1 MANKI
6 YKRNTTQ
13 QDYNG
18 TVSISDLNKL
28 PNLGELTPTVDAGSG
43 GDTDL
48 SVTSDATTVTIESST
63 GDSATITAVDSSDAG
78 VMTPALLLNLQR
90 LITLSGVAAD
100 EPDLGTFTG
109 TTIPD
114 DSDIKEALQALET
127 SVEAVSAG
135 SITEYSAGNGARVIA
150 TGAGITFSK
159 SGGTGTFVIPSGVT
173 PLSAVI
179 NSGTAAD
186 LDGSNNFKTVFN
198 FTGTSNNT
206 NVTNFNP
213 PNIQVINTTGPV
225 VGNSNIPSDTFPAVY
240 DEGASP
246 QRQVVLTGS
255 GDITTRVLGLDVFT
269 NWTLKFNF

>member
-18 TVSISDLNKL
+18 SVSISDLNKL
-28 PNLGELTPTVDAGSG
+28 PNLGELTPTVDVGSG

-48 SVTSDATTVTIESST
+48 SVTSDATTVTIVSST
-63 GDSATITAVDSSDAG
+63 GDPAVIPTVDSSDAG

-109 TTIPD
+109 TTIPN
-114 DSDIKEALQALET
+114 DSDIKEAIQALET
-127 SVEAVSAG
+127 AVEAVSAG
-135 SITEYSAGNGARVIA
+135 SIAEYDVTNGGRVMA
-150 TGAGITFSK
+150 TGSGVTFSK
-159 SGGTGTFVIPSGVT
+159 AGGVGTFVIPSGVT
-173 PLSAVI
+173 LLSAVI
-179 NSGTAAD
+179 NNGATAD

-198 FTGTSNNT
+198 YTGNTGNT

-213 PNIQVINTTGPV
+213 PNIQVLNTTGPV
-225 VGNSNIPSDTFPAVY
+225 VGNSTVPSDSFPVVY

-246 QRQVVLTGS
+246 QRQVVLTSS
-255 GDITTRVLGLDVFT
+255 GDITTRVIGLDVFT
-269 NWTLKFNF
+269 NWSLKFNF

>member
-48 SVTSDATTVTIESST
+48 SVTSDATTVTIVSST
-63 GDSATITAVDSSDAG
+63 GDPAVIPTVDATDAG

-109 TTIPD
+109 TTIPN

-127 SVEAVSAG
+127 SVEAVSG
-135 SITEYSAGNGARVIA
+135 SITEYDATNNARVVA
-150 TGAGITFSK
+150 TNTGITFSK
-159 SGGTGTFVIPSGVT
+159 AGGVGTFVIPSGVVL
-173 PLSAVI
+173 LSATI

-198 FTGTSNNT
+198 YTGNTNNT

-225 VGNSNIPSDTFPAVY
+225 VGSSNIPSDSFPAVY

-255 GDITTRVLGLDVFT
+255 GDITTRVLGLDVFS

>member
-1 MANKI
+1 
-6 YKRNTTQ
+6 
-13 QDYNG
+13 
-18 TVSISDLNKL
+18 
-28 PNLGELTPTVDAGSG
+28 
-43 GDTDL
+43 
-48 SVTSDATTVTIESST
+48 
-63 GDSATITAVDSSDAG
+63 
-78 VMTPALLLNLQR
+78 MTPALLLNLQR

-100 EPDLGTFTG
+100 SSDLSTFTG
-109 TTIPD
+109 TTIPNG
-114 DSDIKEALQALET
+114 SDNKEALQALET
-127 SVEAVSAG
+127 AVEAVSAG

-179 NSGTAAD
+179 NSGTSAD

-225 VGNSNIPSDTFPAVY
+225 VGSSNIPSDSFPAVY

>member
-18 TVSISDLNKL
+18 SVSISDLNKL

-48 SVTSDATTVTIESST
+48 SVTSDATTVTIVSST
-63 GDSATITAVDSSDAG
+63 GDPAVIPTVDSTDAG

-90 LITLSGVAAD
+90 LITLSGVAANSS
-100 EPDLGTFTG
+100 DLDTFTG
-109 TTIPD
+109 TTIPNG
-114 DSDIKEALQALET
+114 SDNKEALQALET
-127 SVEAVSAG
+127 AIEAVSG

-150 TGAGITFSK
+150 TGVGITFSK

-198 FTGTSNNT
+198 FTSTSNNT

-225 VGNSNIPSDTFPAVY
+225 VGSSNIPSDSFPAVY

-255 GDITTRVLGLDVFT
+255 GDITTRVLGLDVFS

>member
-48 SVTSDATTVTIESST
+48 SVTSDATTVTIVSST
-63 GDSATITAVDSSDAG
+63 GDPAVIPAVDSSDAG

-109 TTIPD
+109 TTIPN
-114 DSDIKEALQALET
+114 DSTIKAALQALET

-135 SITEYSAGNGARVIA
+135 SISEYDATNNARVVA
-150 TGAGITFSK
+150 TGTGITFSK
-159 SGGTGTFVIPSGVT
+159 TGGTGTFVIPSGVVL
-173 PLSAVI
+173 LSATI
-179 NSGTAAD
+179 NSGNAAD

-198 FTGTSNNT
+198 YTGNTNNT

-255 GDITTRVLGLDVFT
+255 GDITTRVIGLDVFT
-269 NWTLKFNF
+269 NWSLKFNF

>member
-28 PNLGELTPTVDAGSG
+28 PNLGELTPTVDVGGSG
-43 GDTDL
+43 ETDL
-48 SVTSDATTVTIESST
+48 SVTSNATTVTIESST
-63 GDSATITAVDSSDAG
+63 GDSATIAAVDSSDAG

-109 TTIPD
+109 TTIPN
-114 DSDIKEALQALET
+114 DSDIKEAIQALET
-127 SVEAVSAG
+127 AVEAVSG
-135 SITEYSAGNGARVIA
+135 SITEYDATNNARVIA
-150 TGAGITFSK
+150 TGTGITFSK

-173 PLSAVI
+173 LLSATI
-179 NSGTAAD
+179 NSGTSAD

-198 FTGTSNNT
+198 YTGNTNNT

-213 PNIQVINTTGPV
+213 PNIQVLNTTGPV
-225 VGNSNIPSDTFPAVY
+225 VGNSNIPSDSFPVVY

-255 GDITTRVLGLDVFT
+255 GDITTRVIGLDVFT
-269 NWTLKFNF
+269 NWSLKFNF

>member
-28 PNLGELTPTVDAGSG
+28 PNLGELTPTVDAGNG

-63 GDSATITAVDSSDAG
+63 GDSATITAVDSTDAG

-109 TTIPD
+109 TTIPN

-150 TGAGITFSK
+150 TGTGITFSK
-159 SGGTGTFVIPSGVT
+159 TGGTGTFVIPSGVVL
-173 PLSAVI
+173 LSAVI
-179 NSGTAAD
+179 NSGTSAD

-198 FTGTSNNT
+198 YTGNTNNT

-255 GDITTRVLGLDVFT
+255 GDITTRVLGLDVFS

>member
-18 TVSISDLNKL
+18 SVSISDLNKL

-48 SVTSDATTVTIESST
+48 SVTSDATTVTIVSST
-63 GDSATITAVDSSDAG
+63 GDDATIVAVDSSDAG

-109 TTIPD
+109 TTIPN

-127 SVEAVSAG
+127 SVEAVSG
-135 SITEYSAGNGARVIA
+135 SITEYDATNNARVVA
-150 TGAGITFSK
+150 TNTGITFSK
-159 SGGTGTFVIPSGVT
+159 AGGVGTFVIPSGVVL
-173 PLSAVI
+173 LSATI

-198 FTGTSNNT
+198 YTGNTNNT

-225 VGNSNIPSDTFPAVY
+225 VGSSNIPSDSFPAVY

-255 GDITTRVLGLDVFT
+255 GDITTRVLGLDVFS

>member
-28 PNLGELTPTVDAGSG
+28 PNLGELTPTVDVGSG

-48 SVTSDATTVTIESST
+48 SVTSNATTVTIVSST
-63 GDSATITAVDSSDAG
+63 GDDATITAVDSSDAG

-109 TTIPD
+109 TTIPN
-114 DSDIKEALQALET
+114 DSDIKEAIQALET
-127 SVEAVSAG
+127 AVEAVSG
-135 SITEYSAGNGARVIA
+135 SITEYDATNNARVVA
-150 TGAGITFSK
+150 TGTGITFSK
-159 SGGTGTFVIPSGVT
+159 AGGTGTFVIPSGVT
-173 PLSAVI
+173 LLSATI
-179 NSGTAAD
+179 NSGTSAD

-198 FTGTSNNT
+198 YTGNTNNT

-213 PNIQVINTTGPV
+213 PNIQVLNTTGPV
-225 VGNSNIPSDTFPAVY
+225 VGNSNIPSDSFPVVY

-255 GDITTRVLGLDVFT
+255 GDITTRVIGLDVFT
-269 NWTLKFNF
+269 NWSLKFNF

>member
-1 MANKI
+1 MAKI
-6 YKRNTTQ
+6 YKRYTTQ

-28 PNLGELTPTVDAGSG
+28 PNLGELTPTVDGGGAGE
-43 GDTDL
+43 TDL

-63 GDSATITAVDSSDAG
+63 GDSAIITAVDSSDAG

-100 EPDLGTFTG
+100 SQNLGTFTG
-109 TTIPD
+109 SIIPD
-114 DSDIKEALQALET
+114 NQTIKAAIQSLET
-127 SVEAVSAG
+127 SLGSVVAG
-135 SITEYSAGNGARVIA
+135 SITEYDTTNGGRVMA
-150 TGAGITFSK
+150 TGSGVTFSK
-159 SGGTGTFVIPSGVT
+159 SSGVGTFVIPSGVVL
-173 PLSAVI
+173 LSATI
-179 NSGTAAD
+179 NNGSTSD

-198 FTGTSNNT
+198 YTGNTGNT

-213 PNIQVINTTGPV
+213 PNIQVLNTTGPV
-225 VGNSNIPSDTFPAVY
+225 VGNSTVPSDSFPVVY

-246 QRQVVLTGS
+246 QRQVVLTSS
-255 GDITTRVLGLDVFT
+255 GDITTRVIGLDVFS